1 MSVLDVPG
9 AQLYYETRG
18 SGPLLIMIPG
28 ASGDAR
34 TFSAVGGYLA
44 ERYTVVTYD
53 RRGFSRSPLHG
64 AQDYARRLVVDAD
77 DVVRLIEHH
86 GVETA
91 TVFGTSSGAVVAA
104 TVLSRHPA
112 IVDALVMYEPAT
124 MTLLPDGSSELELI
138 EQFYQLY
145 RDEGVVPA
153 LEQFRERN
161 LAPGDRAFLA
171 KAPETSSEHRH
182 ANATYWFERELRQ
195 YPAAELDS
203 DALQRLRDRVVL
215 MVGAD
220 SRGYPT
226 YRVNVELGRRLG
238 RPVRETPGGHV
249 ACVSHPVEFSRNLQH
264 ALVDA

>member
-9 AQLYYETRG
+9 AQLYFETRG

-44 ERYTVVTYD
+44 EYYTVVTYD

-64 AQDYARRLVVDAD
+64 AQEYAHRLAVDAD

-86 GVETA
+86 GVDAA

-112 IVDALVMYEPAT
+112 IVDTLVMYEPAT

-138 EQFYQLY
+138 EQLYQLY

-153 LEQFRERN
+153 LQQFRERN
-161 LAPGDRAFLA
+161 LTPGDRAFLA
-171 KAPETSSEHRH
+171 RAPETSSEHRH

-195 YPAAELDS
+195 YPSTELDL
-203 DALQRLRDRVVL
+203 DTLDRYGDRIVL
-215 MVGAD
+215 LAGEA

-226 YRVNVELGRRLG
+226 YRVNVEFGRRLG
-238 RPVRETPGGHV
+238 RPVIETSGGHV
-249 ACVSHPVEFSRNLQH
+249 ACASHPVEVSRTLQH
-264 ALVDA
+264 ALVEP